1 MGRKANEQTYPCNLL
16 ELREELQ
23 LTQKQLVEILD
34 VSERMI
40 GNYETGVVTLPIY
53 KAILLCQKYNY
64 TLDWIYCHP
73 ANTKSASTFFCE
85 SKAYPKFVVD
95 IRDFLSY
102 ANDTIFFTIPNYYWK
117 YMKER
122 SAIASSKSTVGEKK
136 RKIAELDGKYE
147 MQESEQKYW
156 INSMTA
162 EEFLSHLRLASEF
175 IPFADNSDSSI
186 KKPSKEHLKEARA
199 FLESV
204 TDTNDAL

>member
-1 MGRKANEQTYPCNLL
+1 
-16 ELREELQ
+16 
-23 LTQKQLVEILD
+23 
-34 VSERMI
+34 
-40 GNYETGVVTLPIY
+40 
-53 KAILLCQKYNY
+53 
-64 TLDWIYCHP
+64 
-73 ANTKSASTFFCE
+73 
-85 SKAYPKFVVD
+85 
-95 IRDFLSY
+95 
-102 ANDTIFFTIPNYYWK
+102 
-117 YMKER
+117 MKER